1 MISSVYLEEQAPCHR
16 PGWGEFK
23 GMIRREPRQTVLRS
37 IYLHQ
42 GEGRMSSSYS
52 RPRRRGEARRS
63 VWPPAHHGA
72 ITQRCLEEPP
82 STEVQRAP
90 SHQNMTLSHW
100 EKTSNS
106 RIFGSASLSLG
117 LRAHPQSSLRPR
129 HSECR
134 PCVRH
139 EPFPG
144 AHWRQTKFPARI

>member
-1 MISSVYLEEQAPCHR
+1 MSE

-52 RPRRRGEARRS
+52 RPRRRGGAKRVATCPPRS
-63 VWPPAHHGA
+63 NYTALSGGA
-72 ITQRCLEEPP
+72 AFNRGTEGTITPEHDAEP
-82 STEVQRAP
+82 
-90 SHQNMTLSHW
+90 L

-117 LRAHPQSSLRPR
+117 LGAHPQSSFRPR
-129 HSECR
+129 HSECE

-144 AHWRQTKFPARI
+144 AHWRQTKFLARI